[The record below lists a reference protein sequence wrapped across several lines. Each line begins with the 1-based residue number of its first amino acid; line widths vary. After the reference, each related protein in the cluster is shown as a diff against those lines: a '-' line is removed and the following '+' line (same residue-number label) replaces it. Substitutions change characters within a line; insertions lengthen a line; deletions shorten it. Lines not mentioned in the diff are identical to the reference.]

1 MKNLIYNIY
10 LYITCKVFY
19 VYALH
24 VYFHLT
30 SPTAFANVVGQ
41 STNGER
47 LWQEPMKKN

>member
-1 MKNLIYNIY
+1 MVNIY

-30 SPTAFANVVGQ
+30 SPTGLAIVVGQ
-41 STNGER
+41 STNGEQI
-47 LWQEPMKKN
+47 WND